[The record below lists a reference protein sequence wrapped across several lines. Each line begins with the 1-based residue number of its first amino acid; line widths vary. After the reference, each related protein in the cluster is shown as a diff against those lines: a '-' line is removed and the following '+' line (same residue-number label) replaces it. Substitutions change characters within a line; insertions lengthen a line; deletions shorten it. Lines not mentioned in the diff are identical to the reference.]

1 MIPTEEMIMIQTQKQ
16 MTPATTMDLTYVP
29 VAVTT
34 DNAIRRDLI
43 VFLYVRTEQL
53 ELQVNVP
60 EMMKIEPLRV
70 EMIMTQKVQQNQL
83 QQNQLQQNQLQ
94 QNQLQQN
101 QLQQNQLQQ
110 KGKTLR

>member
-43 VFLYVRTEQL
+43 VFLYVKTEQL

-60 EMMKIEPLRV
+60 EMMKIEPLQV
-70 EMIMTQKVQQNQL
+70 KMILTPTVQQNLL
-83 QQNQLQQNQLQ
+83 QQNLLQQNLLQ
-94 QNQLQQN
+94 QNLLQQN
-101 QLQQNQLQQ
+101 LLQQNLLQQ
-110 KGKTLR
+110 NLLQQ